1 MSNDDTIIIT
11 NLADTDSGATE
22 TATQNAATETA
33 AAQPAEE
40 PKTFRE
46 AAREQI
52 HEEEN
57 IPAQSLSILKILGGD
72 FFTSQILRR
81 QIWLIIL
88 ISLFVMLY
96 ISNRYS
102 YQKSM
107 LEIDRLRTELQDM
120 KYKALSTSSKL
131 TEKSRQSRV
140 LEMLKNNKDSV
151 LKIADQP
158 PYIIEVKE

>member
-22 TATQNAATETA
+22 TATQNAAAETS

-88 ISLFVMLY
+88 ISIFVMLY

>member
-1 MSNDDTIIIT
+1 MNNDDTIIIT
-11 NLADTDSGATE
+11 NLADTDSPEAT
-22 TATQNAATETA
+22 TAGLTQTENVTDG
-33 AAQPAEE
+33 QTPEE

-52 HEEEN
+52 HEDEN

-88 ISLFVMLY
+88 ISLFVMMY

-151 LKIADQP
+151 LKIAGQP
-158 PYIIEVKE
+158 PYIIEGKE

>member
-1 MSNDDTIIIT
+1 MNNDDTIIIT
-11 NLADTDSGATE
+11 NLADTDSPEATTAGQTQTE
-22 TATQNAATETA
+22 TATDGQT
-33 AAQPAEE
+33 PEE

-52 HEEEN
+52 HEDEN

-88 ISLFVMLY
+88 IVMMY

-151 LKIADQP
+151 LKIAGQP

>member
-22 TATQNAATETA
+22 TAMQNAAAETA

-158 PYIIEVKE
+158 PYIMEVKE